1 MITSL
6 HKWYPFVFPTP
17 YDVRSIAFEKMVE
30 RLQSEYD
37 QEIKADKIRQA
48 IDELALELY
57 NKRARQATIELEIFN
72 NQTHFDKYA

>member
-1 MITSL
+1 
-6 HKWYPFVFPTP
+6 
-17 YDVRSIAFEKMVE
+17 MVE

-48 IDELALELY
+48 IDELTLELY